1 MLFHFWCPLG
11 VPSVPPKPSP
21 RRTATPSP
29 PIPPKGIKVSQT
41 AGTTTLGPPKYVY
54 AYAILCSIWSFKIS
68 SLRLT
73 SVVSGPT
80 SFPTV
85 HNRFGLGVPVLPP
98 ISHTSSIPAPEQPD
112 WSPTPLP
119 PYFAEQETEK
129 RHPLPPRPSRSPTYK
144 LPDPMGSLSSNERKE
159 VGSYTAMGFPPPR
172 VARTIRRLGTEDKTK
187 VCTCTCIN
195 LLSFPELCKLKEAYE
210 WWHVYLHGF

>member
-1 MLFHFWCPLG
+1 MCMCMLFYAVFE
-11 VPSVPPKPSP
+11 
-21 RRTATPSP
+21 
-29 PIPPKGIKVSQT
+29 IKV
-41 AGTTTLGPPKYVY
+41 
-54 AYAILCSIWSFKIS
+54 S

-98 ISHTSSIPAPEQPD
+98 ISHTSSTPAPEQPD
-112 WSPTPLP
+112 RPSTPPP
-119 PYFAEQETEK
+119 PYFAEQETER
-129 RHPLPPRPSRSPTYK
+129 RHPPPPCPSRSPTYK
-144 LPDPMGSLSSNERKE
+144 LPDPMGSLSGNERKE

-187 VCTCTCIN
+187 VC
-195 LLSFPELCKLKEAYE
+195 EWKVAYE
-210 WWHVYLHGF
+210 